1 MAFADRM
8 KSTATR
14 LLSKYGSTVTLLRA
28 GTSTWSESAGEYV
41 ISGSQSIPLT
51 AVPVP
56 IAVGLVNGTTIQS
69 GDVMLKADGLVKP
82 ELTDKVSFN
91 GAQWSIVGI
100 EPKIINDVTIAYFIQ
115 VRK

>member
-1 MAFADRM
+1 MTFAGRM
-8 KSTATR
+8 SDLSTR
-14 LLSKYGSTVTLLRA
+14 LLSKYGSTISLVRA
-28 GTSTWSESAGEYV
+28 GAKTWDSNAGEYV
-41 ISGSQSIPLT
+41 FSASTSIPLN

-56 IAVGLVNGTTIQS
+56 IQAGLVDGTTIQS

-100 EPKIINDVTIAYFIQ
+100 ESKIINDVTIAYFIQ

>member
-14 LLSKYGSTVTLLRA
+14 LLSKYGSTVTLVRA
-28 GTSTWSESAGEYV
+28 GVKTWDSNAGEYV
-41 ISGSQSIPLT
+41 FSASTSLPLN
-51 AVPVP
+51 AIPVP
-56 IAVGLVNGTTIQS
+56 IQAGLVDGTTIQS